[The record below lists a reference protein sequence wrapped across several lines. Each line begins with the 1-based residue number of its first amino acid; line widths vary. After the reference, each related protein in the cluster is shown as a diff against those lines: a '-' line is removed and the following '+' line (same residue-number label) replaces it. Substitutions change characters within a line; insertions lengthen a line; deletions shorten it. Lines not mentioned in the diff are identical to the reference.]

1 MVPRRGARYGA
12 AGLLALAVLASA
24 RPGGDGAAAGPAF
37 VVSTLANPVFTGADT
52 EPSLRLARDGTAYVG
67 AIRGFPRGVDLWRVG
82 AGGGPAAYLG
92 SPDTDVPTP
101 CCTALGGGDMDL
113 AVTDDGA
120 VAYTSLWLGSLTV
133 GRSSDGGHTFVS
145 QPLGS
150 PVAGDDRPWLATDG
164 GAVYMTFHDILS
176 GNIDV
181 ERSAAGPEAGLVYAP
196 QRPILPPTDA
206 AVGNNQ
212 IGPLLADRHRPGLL
226 YQVYT
231 TTSEPM
237 ISITT
242 GPGSGQNSVRMA
254 TSADGGA
261 SWTLHTIFT
270 GPPATGYASI
280 FPAAAVDRAGTVYVV
295 VSDNSGVLVFS
306 SADRGATWRG
316 PVRVEPPTG
325 GATVFPWISAG
336 GPGGVVVAWLG
347 SRVAGVDAPD
357 ASWQVYAA
365 ESLDAAAP
373 APAYRLFTV
382 SDRPVHAKGICQQGI
397 GCRSGRELG
406 DFFSVEV
413 GPDGIAN
420 FAWADDGLGG
430 PAVVRYA
437 RGGLVLG
444 APNRPPGG

>member
-1 MVPRRGARYGA
+1 MVPMRGVRYGA
-12 AGLLALAVLASA
+12 AGLLALAALASA
-24 RPGGDGAAAGPAF
+24 RLDGGGVAAGPGF
-37 VVSTLANPVFTGADT
+37 VVSTLANPVFKGANT

-67 AIRGFPRGVDLWRVG
+67 AIRGFPKGVDLWRVG

-92 SPDTDVPTP
+92 SPDAAVPTP

-113 AVTDDGA
+113 AVTDDGT

-133 GRSSDGGHTFVS
+133 GRSGDGGRTFVS
-145 QPLGS
+145 QPLGT
-150 PVAGDDRPWLATDG
+150 PVVGDDRPWLATDG

-176 GNIDV
+176 GNIDL
-181 ERSAAGPEAGLVYAP
+181 ERSAPGPQAGLVYAP
-196 QRPILPPTDA
+196 LRPVLPATDA

-231 TTSEPM
+231 TTSETT
-237 ISITT
+237 ISIGN

-254 TSADGGA
+254 TSGDGG
-261 SWTLHTIFT
+261 STWTLHTVFT
-270 GPPATGYASI
+270 GPQATGYGSI
-280 FPAAAVDRAGTVYVV
+280 FPAAALDRAGTVYVA
-295 VSDNSGVLVFS
+295 VSDNAGVLVFS
-306 SADRGATWRG
+306 SADRGATWRR
-316 PVRVEPPTG
+316 PVRVDPPGTG
-325 GATVFPWISAG
+325 AVVFPWISAG
-336 GPGGVVVAWLG
+336 GDGGVVVAWLG

-357 ASWQVYAA
+357 ARWQVYAA
-365 ESLDAAAP
+365 ETLNGAAANP
-373 APAYRLFTV
+373 SYRVFTV
-382 SDRPVHAKGICQQGI
+382 SDRVVHVKGICEQGI

-413 GPDGIAN
+413 GPDGIAS

-444 APNRPPGG
+444 APN

>member
-12 AGLLALAVLASA
+12 AGLLALAALASA
-24 RPGGDGAAAGPAF
+24 RPGGGGAAAGPGFA
-37 VVSTLANPVFTGADT
+37 VSTLANPVFKGADT
-52 EPSLRLARDGTAYVG
+52 EPSLRLASDGTAYVG
-67 AIRGFPRGVDLWRVG
+67 AIRGLPRGVDLWRVA

-92 SPDTDVPTP
+92 SPDTVVPTP

-181 ERSAAGPEAGLVYAP
+181 ERSAAGPEAGLVYTP
-196 QRPILPPTDA
+196 QRPILPPTDV

-212 IGPLLADRHRPGLL
+212 IGPLLADRRRPGVL

-231 TTSEPM
+231 T
-237 ISITT
+237 
-242 GPGSGQNSVRMA
+242 QNSVRMA
-254 TSADGGA
+254 VSGDAGE
-261 SWTLHTIFT
+261 SWTLRTIFT
-270 GPPATGYASI
+270 GPREAGYASI
-280 FPAAAVDRAGTVYVV
+280 FPAAALDRAGHVYAA
-295 VSDNSGVLVFS
+295 VSENAGHAGILVFS
-306 SADRGATWRG
+306 SADRGVTWRG
-316 PVRVEPPTG
+316 PVRVDPPG
-325 GATVFPWISAG
+325 SGAVVFPWIAAG
-336 GPGGVVVAWLG
+336 GDGGVVAGWLG
-347 SRVAGVDAPD
+347 SGVVGVDAPD

-365 ESLDAAAP
+365 ESLNALAP
-373 APAYRLFTV
+373 SPAYRVFTV
-382 SDRPVHAKGICQQGI
+382 SDRAVHAKGICQQGI
-397 GCRSGRELG
+397 GCRGGRELG
-406 DFFSVEV
+406 DFFSVAV
-413 GPDGIAN
+413 GPDGLAS

-437 RGGLVLG
+437 RGGLNLG
-444 APNRPPGG
+444 PPN